1 MKTYY
6 FPDQNITITPNEII
20 KNGFA
25 GGQFSNNESQGSFLV
40 DIILKSETTDFGFNL
55 SSPDTM
61 PIDFSV
67 EEIDIWVEATLQQY
81 EI

>member
-25 GGQFSNNESQGSFLV
+25 GVQFSNNESQGSFLV